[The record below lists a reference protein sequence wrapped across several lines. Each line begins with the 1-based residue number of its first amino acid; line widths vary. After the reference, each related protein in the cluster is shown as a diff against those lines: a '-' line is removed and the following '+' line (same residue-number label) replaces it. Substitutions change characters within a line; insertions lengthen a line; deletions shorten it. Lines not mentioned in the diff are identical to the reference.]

1 MLSPSRP
8 PTLDHPPA
16 RPRSVAI
23 AAIGHFV
30 SGLMTVAL
38 AGLTV
43 MSSLFPGEIRSAVIN
58 LPPPG
63 SFMGGGPFE
72 INSDLFPAPVVFV
85 VTLVLAL
92 LILTL
97 AIVELR
103 AGRRAWRGEDYFGVT
118 AIGVIWA
125 IAWTI
130 LGNYPGAVAAA
141 AAAVFARLSREWF
154 RALMWQPDLR
164 AQMTPKP

>member
-1 MLSPSRP
+1 
-8 PTLDHPPA
+8 
-16 RPRSVAI
+16 V
-23 AAIGHFV
+23 AIGHFV
-30 SGLMTVAL
+30 SGIMTAAL
-38 AGLTV
+38 AGSTV
-43 MSSLFPGEIRSAVIN
+43 ISSLFPGEIRSAVIN
-58 LPPPG
+58 PPPPG
-63 SFMGGGPFE
+63 FFMGGEPFE
-72 INSDLFPAPVVFV
+72 INSDLIPAPVVFV
-85 VTLVLAL
+85 VTLVVALA
-92 LILTL
+92 ILML

-141 AAAVFARLSREWF
+141 AAAICARLSREWF

-164 AQMTPKP
+164 AQMAPKP

>member
-16 RPRSVAI
+16 RPSSVTV

-43 MSSLFPGEIRSAVIN
+43 MSLLFPSEIRSVSVN
-58 LPPPG
+58 LPPRL
-63 SFMGGGPFE
+63 GGGPYG
-72 INSDLFPAPVVFV
+72 ITSDLFPAPVVFV
-85 VTLVLAL
+85 VVLVLAL
-92 LILTL
+92 AILML

-154 RALMWQPDLR
+154 RALMWQPDFR

>member
-8 PTLDHPPA
+8 PTLDHRPA
-16 RPRSVAI
+16 RPPAVTI

-38 AGLTV
+38 AGSAV
-43 MSSLFPGEIRSAVIN
+43 MSGLFPSSEIRSVTIN
-58 LPPPG
+58 LPGGRMG
-63 SFMGGGPFE
+63 SGPFE
-72 INSDLFPAPVVFV
+72 ITSNLLPAPVVFV
-85 VTLVLAL
+85 VALVFAL
-92 LILTL
+92 LILML

-103 AGRRAWRGEDYFGVT
+103 AGRRASRGEDYFGVT

-141 AAAVFARLSREWF
+141 GAAVLARLSREWF
-154 RALMWQPDLR
+154 RVLSYQPHLR